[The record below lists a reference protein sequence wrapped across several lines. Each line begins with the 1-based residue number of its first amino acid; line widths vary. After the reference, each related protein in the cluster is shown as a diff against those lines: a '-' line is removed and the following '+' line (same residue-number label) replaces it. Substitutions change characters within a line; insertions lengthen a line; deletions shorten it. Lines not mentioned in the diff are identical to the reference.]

1 MLGLIQFNV
10 CIEDIIPSKDLQ
22 LIRTNVILWN
32 LDDVRGDFGLIA
44 DFIFLNQSERES
56 HTFSWLIL
64 IDLYL
69 LAKLLC
75 VFQLSKEFLS
85 AFVYKIISYL
95 KSINYDHEIGEILIF
110 CDRGMMEA
118 SLFCRQMQTKKIWLF
133 QKYFYRKYTNRLTW
147 RRVFVRPRTNRV
159 LIH

>member
-22 LIRTNVILWN
+22 LIRANVILWN

-95 KSINYDHEIGEILIF
+95 KSINYDH
-110 CDRGMMEA
+110 
-118 SLFCRQMQTKKIWLF
+118 
-133 QKYFYRKYTNRLTW
+133 
-147 RRVFVRPRTNRV
+147 
-159 LIH
+159 

>member
-10 CIEDIIPSKDLQ
+10 CVEDIIPSKDLQ

-32 LDDVRGDFGLIA
+32 LDDIRGDFGLIA
-44 DFIFLNQSERES
+44 DFIFLNQSERGS

-75 VFQLSKEFLS
+75 AFQLSKKFLS
-85 AFVYKIISYL
+85 AFVCKIISCI
-95 KSINYDHEIGEILIF
+95 KSINYNHEIDEILIYR
-110 CDRGMMEA
+110 DRGMMEA
-118 SLFCRQMQTKKIWLF
+118 SLFCRQMQTKNIWLF

>member
-1 MLGLIQFNV
+1 M
-10 CIEDIIPSKDLQ
+10 
-22 LIRTNVILWN
+22 
-32 LDDVRGDFGLIA
+32 
-44 DFIFLNQSERES
+44 
-56 HTFSWLIL
+56 
-64 IDLYL
+64 

-133 QKYFYRKYTNRLTW
+133 QNYFYRKHTNRLT
-147 RRVFVRPRTNRV
+147 RRMSVCASPDNSCINPLTLKCRGKRALNDVKMVLYSEQFVHDVMIQIYFTRN
-159 LIH
+159 

>member
-10 CIEDIIPSKDLQ
+10 CIEDIILSKDLQ
-22 LIRTNVILWN
+22 LIRANVILWN

-75 VFQLSKEFLS
+75 AFQLSKKFLS
-85 AFVYKIISYL
+85 AFVCKIISCI
-95 KSINYDHEIGEILIF
+95 KSINYNHKIDR
-110 CDRGMMEA
+110 DRGMMEA
-118 SLFCRQMQTKKIWLF
+118 SLFCRQMQTKNIWLF

>member
-10 CIEDIIPSKDLQ
+10 CVEDIISSKDLQ
-22 LIRTNVILWN
+22 LICAYVILWN

-44 DFIFLNQSERES
+44 DFIFLNQSERGS

-75 VFQLSKEFLS
+75 AFQLSKKFLS
-85 AFVYKIISYL
+85 AFVCKIISCI
-95 KSINYDHEIGEILIF
+95 KSINYNHEIDEILIYR
-110 CDRGMMEA
+110 DRGMMEA
-118 SLFCRQMQTKKIWLF
+118 SLFCRQMQTKNIWLF

>member
-10 CIEDIIPSKDLQ
+10 CIEDIIPSQDLQ
-22 LIRTNVILWN
+22 LIRANVILWN

-56 HTFSWLIL
+56 HAFLWLIL

-75 VFQLSKEFLS
+75 AFQLSKKFLS
-85 AFVYKIISYL
+85 AFVCKIISCI
-95 KSINYDHEIGEILIF
+95 KSINYNHKIDEILIYR
-110 CDRGMMEA
+110 DRGIVI
-118 SLFCRQMQTKKIWLF
+118 LQTNADKKDLAISEIFL
-133 QKYFYRKYTNRLTW
+133 
-147 RRVFVRPRTNRV
+147 
-159 LIH
+159 